1 MNALQS
7 IAIHGGAA
15 YAPDVMHDTGRSA
28 EEVYTELVHLEA
40 AGVIQITGRLWE
52 LTDQTMAEP
61 IARLAR

>member
-28 EEVYTELVHLEA
+28 EEVYGELVHLEA
-40 AGVIQITGRLWE
+40 AGVIRITGRMWE
-52 LTDQTMAEP
+52 LTDLSMAEP
-61 IARLAR
+61 IARLAP